1 MSTFPTSFSRAPNY
15 LFTQSSL
22 TAINRTNSQ
31 LLRLNSQLSSGL
43 DILRPSDDPVRSAT
57 ISTLDGRLERNNQI
71 LRNLGFAA
79 DSLDTIDVALRDAKD
94 LVDQAMGIA
103 LEQTS
108 TPTDAATRDGQAN
121 IIDSLLRSFYTI
133 ANRESV
139 VGHIF
144 GGTIPGRPPVELV
157 GGSYRF
163 VGGRGGMTADLGG
176 VSDIPLTLGADNA
189 IGAVSA
195 RVEGTRDLDPAL
207 TAATRLADLN
217 GARQLGV
224 NTGEMVMRFNGGPPM
239 TVDLTGAVTAG
250 NVTSKITAAI
260 RQYETDNAVSI
271 LGPGGVSFSD
281 GAISI
286 DVPAGD
292 LAFSDLQGSFVA
304 LDLGLANAAGTAAFN
319 AAAPDGADLDPRLS
333 WTTPVSALNGLG
345 GAALDQ
351 INLTTGGTSYT
362 VDLSGAQTLADIR
375 SAFEAGG
382 TNVVVEI
389 SEDGTSINVKTAVS
403 GTRGQA
409 MSIAEVA
416 GGNDTA
422 TLLGV
427 RSLSAETLLSDFNDG
442 RGVQI
447 NQTDP
452 DFRITLGD
460 GFEISINLTAQDIGS
475 VQDLLDAVNTQA
487 NMQLTLAGR
496 PTTDFTASITSPD
509 NGIAFA
515 QDAGLNPSGKI
526 AVTRLNNS
534 PAAEQLGLL
543 NGTLDTGGGTL
554 VAEDRAAVRV
564 DNIFTHLLDLA
575 EALRQNDTVGIELAY
590 GKLKA
595 GSDRL
600 NQTRA
605 ITGGHAKRVE
615 DEVLRQEDRQVLDTA
630 LRSQLR
636 DVDFAAASSRFAQL
650 QLQLQAG
657 LSVAAQSQQLTLLNF
672 LG

>member
-15 LFTQSSL
+15 LFTQASL
-22 TAINRTNSQ
+22 SAINRTNSQ

-57 ISTLDGRLERNNQI
+57 ISTLDGRLERNAQI
-71 LRNLGFAA
+71 LKNLGFAG
-79 DSLDTIDVALRDAKD
+79 DSLDTLDVALRDAKE

-144 GGTIPGRPPVELV
+144 GGTAPGRPPVQLV
-157 GGSYRF
+157 GNAYRF

-207 TAATRLADLN
+207 TASTRLADLN

-224 NTGEMVMRFNGGPPM
+224 NTGEVVMRFNAGPPL

-250 NVTSKITAAI
+250 NVASKLTAAI
-260 RQYETDNAVSI
+260 REYETDNGVTI
-271 LGPGGVSFSD
+271 LGPGGVSFAG
-281 GAISI
+281 GAFSI
-286 DVPAGD
+286 DVPSGD
-292 LAFSDLQGSFVA
+292 LTFSDPQGSFVA
-304 LDLGLANAAGTAAFN
+304 LDLGLTDAAATPFN
-319 AAAPDGADLDPRLS
+319 ATNPTGADLDPRLT
-333 WTTPVSALNGLG
+333 WTTPVSALTGLG

-351 INLTTGGTSYT
+351 VNLTTGGTSYT

-389 SEDGTSINVKTAVS
+389 SDDGTAINVKTAVA
-403 GTRGQA
+403 GTRDQA
-409 MSIAEVA
+409 MTIAEVA

-422 TLLGV
+422 TLLGI

-442 RGVQI
+442 RGVKI

-460 GFEISINLTAQDIGS
+460 GFEITINLTAQDIGT

-496 PTTDFTASITSPD
+496 PTSDFAASLTSPD

-515 QDAGLNPSGKI
+515 QDAALNPSGKI

-534 PAAEQLGLL
+534 PAAENLGLL
-543 NGTLDTGGGTL
+543 SGSLDPAGGTL

-590 GKLKA
+590 EKLKA

-600 NQTRA
+600 NQTRS
-605 ITGGHAKRVE
+605 ITGGYAKRVE
-615 DEVLRQEDRQVLDTA
+615 DEILRQEDRQVLDTA

>member
-22 TAINRTNSQ
+22 NAINRTNSQ

-57 ISTLDGRLERNNQI
+57 ISTLDGRLERNSQI
-71 LRNLGFAA
+71 LRNLGFAS
-79 DSLDTIDVALRDAKD
+79 DSLDTIDVALKDAKE
-94 LVDQAMGIA
+94 LVDQAMGVA

-108 TPTDAATRDGQAN
+108 TPTDAETRNSQAN
-121 IIDSLLRSFYTI
+121 IIDSLLRSFYSI

-144 GGTIPGRPPVELV
+144 GGTAPGRPPVELI
-157 GGSYRF
+157 GSSYRF

-189 IGAVSA
+189 IGAISA
-195 RVEGTRDLDPAL
+195 RVEGTRDLDPNL
-207 TAATRLADLN
+207 TASTRLADLN

-224 NTGEMVMRFNGGPPM
+224 KNGQMVMRFNAGPPM
-239 TVDLTGAVTAG
+239 TVDLTGSVTAG
-250 NVTSKITAAI
+250 NAASKITAAI
-260 RQYETDNAVSI
+260 RQYETDNAVTI
-271 LGPGGVSFSD
+271 LGPGGVSFANGSF
-281 GAISI
+281 SI
-286 DVPAGD
+286 DVPSGD
-292 LAFSDLQGSFVA
+292 LAFSDTQGSFVA
-304 LDLGLANAAGTAAFN
+304 LDLGLANTAATPFN
-319 AAAPDGADLDPRLS
+319 AANPNGADLDPRLS
-333 WTTPVSALNGLG
+333 WTTPVSALAGLG

-351 INLTTGGTSYT
+351 VNLTTGGRSHTI
-362 VDLSGAQTLADIR
+362 DLSGAQTLADIR

-389 SEDGTSINVKTAVS
+389 SEDGKSINVKTAVA

-427 RSLSAETLLSDFNDG
+427 RSLSEETRLSDFNDG
-442 RGVQI
+442 RGVEI
-447 NQTDP
+447 NQTEP

-460 GFEISINLTAQDIGS
+460 GFEITINLAAQDIGS
-475 VQDLLDAVNTQA
+475 VQDLLDAVNLQA

-496 PTTDFTASITSPD
+496 PTSDFTAALSNPA

-515 QDAGLNPSGKI
+515 QDASLNASGKI
-526 AVTRLNNS
+526 GVTRLNNS

-543 NGTLDTGGGTL
+543 SGALDAAGGTL

-590 GKLKA
+590 EKLKA

-600 NQTRA
+600 NQSRS
-605 ITGGHAKRVE
+605 ISGGHAKRVE
-615 DEVLRQEDRQVLDTA
+615 DEIFRQEDRQVLDSA

-657 LSVAAQSQQLTLLNF
+657 LSVAAQSQQQTLLSY